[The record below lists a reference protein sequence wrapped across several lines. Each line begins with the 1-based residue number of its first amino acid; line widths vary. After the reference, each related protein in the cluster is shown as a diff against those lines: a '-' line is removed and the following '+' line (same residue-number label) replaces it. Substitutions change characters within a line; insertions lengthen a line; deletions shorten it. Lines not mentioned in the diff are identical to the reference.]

1 MGLCNASLTC
11 RDSETLLLCG
21 IVGKYCD
28 NMTMV
33 IMLKEIDHINPK
45 YSYVA
50 HQAKTYKSIN
60 IELFFR

>member
-50 HQAKTYKSIN
+50 H
-60 IELFFR
+60 

>member
-1 MGLCNASLTC
+1 MSCLLCRIGNLCLEMGLCNALLTC

-45 YSYVA
+45 YS
-50 HQAKTYKSIN
+50 
-60 IELFFR
+60 